1 MERAMFDPIKA
12 WHEEHMYFRRLLRLL
27 QQEMDLFA
35 TGDEP
40 NYQLVLDIIQYL
52 RDWGDQLHHPRE
64 DEAFR
69 RIARRRPERQLAIA
83 RLLQE
88 HRVIA
93 GAGLDLEKMLLD
105 VEAGEILPRAQVE
118 VAAATY
124 LVYYGNHISKEE
136 EAILPLAERLLTQED
151 WAAIRE
157 AVRPREGDCAP
168 DPLERFRELRHR
180 IELEA

>member
-1 MERAMFDPIKA
+1 MFDPIKA

-27 QQEMDLFA
+27 QQEMDVFA
-35 TGDEP
+35 SGDEP

-52 RDWGDQLHHPRE
+52 RDWGDKYHHPRE

-69 RIARRRPERQLAIA
+69 RIAKLRPERQMAIA

-88 HRVIA
+88 HRVVARA
-93 GAGLDLEKMLLD
+93 GEELEKMLLE
-105 VEAGEILPRAQVE
+105 VEAGAIVPRAQVE

-136 EAILPLAERLLTQED
+136 EDVLPLAAKLLGDAD
-151 WAAIRE
+151 WAAVRNSVPPRDAE
-157 AVRPREGDCAP
+157 ADGEM
-168 DPLERFRELRHR
+168 LERFRELRHR
-180 IELEA
+180 IEMEA